1 VPSRPHQVL
10 STDEPE
16 SGGEADTLV
25 LARLQAAEDS
35 IARLYESA
43 PFGCHTV
50 GPDGTY
56 AFVNDLELA
65 WLGASKEELIG
76 KRRPREF
83 LTSESQLRLD
93 QYMNLHGR
101 HGFTDLTLNL
111 VHASGETRPVSL
123 SFNGALR
130 SNRSMS
136 FDMTARQLERQQQSV
151 AALCFE
157 STCGLCVT
165 DAKGNILRVNAGFTA
180 LTGYSNDEVVG
191 QNMRI
196 LRSGAQSAGFYAELW
211 QAIQEHGHWQ
221 GEIRNRRKD
230 GQAITEWLSIAAV
243 RDAQG
248 QVSNYVGAFY
258 DISAIKISQ
267 EEVTRLAFHDALTQL
282 PNRRLL
288 LQRIDH
294 ALAIVGRNELH
305 SALLFIDLDH
315 FKSINDTH
323 GHEAGDLLLI
333 EAGLRMRRLLRE
345 GDTVARVG
353 GDEFVVLLEGMGSSP
368 ADAATQARLIGEKLL
383 AALAVPYAIKD
394 FEFRCTGSIGICMI
408 EAGVSATQLLTHADL
423 AMYQAKKQ
431 GRHALQF
438 FDPVMQSAA
447 ILRVDLEQGLQKAV
461 ARAEFELHYQ
471 PQVDLQGRILGVEA
485 LLRWQRPGHGW
496 VSPAKII
503 ALAEETGL
511 IVPIG
516 QWVLQTACAQMRAW
530 AQRPETRQLTMAV
543 NVSARQFA
551 RDDFVEGVLKALR
564 DSGANPGLLDL
575 EVTESMMLNVDN
587 ALQKMQSLR
596 QAGVR
601 FSLDDFGTGYSSLAI
616 LTRLPIAKLK
626 IDQSF
631 VRHMDALPGDQIIVQ
646 TIIGMAHSLGLSV
659 IAEGVETPQQH
670 EQLKAFGCCLFQ
682 GYLFG
687 RPQSIEALDQQ
698 LQAPPQAASPDAP
711 GQG

>member
-1 VPSRPHQVL
+1 MAARQDPTASD
-10 STDEPE
+10 DEIE
-16 SGGEADTLV
+16 RDSDAATAL
-25 LARLQAAEDS
+25 LARLQAARDS
-35 IARLYESA
+35 IAELYETA

-56 AFVNDLELA
+56 AFINDLELF
-65 WLGASKEELIG
+65 WLGASREDLIG
-76 KRRPREF
+76 RRRPREF
-83 LTSESQLRLD
+83 LTPESQLQLD
-93 QYMNLHGR
+93 HYMDRHGR
-101 HGFTDLTLNL
+101 HGFTDLPLELLNPL
-111 VHASGETRPVSL
+111 GETRPVLQSFNGTLQSRRSL
-123 SFNGALR
+123 SFDR
-130 SNRSMS
+130 
-136 FDMTARQLERQQQSV
+136 TAYQLERQQQRV

-165 DAKGNILRVNAGFTA
+165 NAQGDILRVNAGFTA
-180 LTGYSNDEVVG
+180 LTGYSNDEMVG
-191 QNMRI
+191 RNMRI
-196 LRSGAQSAGFYAELW
+196 LRSGAQTSGFYRQMWRAVGER
-211 QAIQEHGHWQ
+211 GHWQ

-230 GQAITEWLSIAAV
+230 GQVITKWLNIAAV

-258 DISAIKISQ
+258 DISALKISQ
-267 EEVTRLAFHDALTQL
+267 EEITRLAFHDSLTQL

-294 ALAIVGRNELH
+294 ALAIAGRHELH

-333 EAGLRMRRLLRE
+333 EAGLRMQRVLRE

-353 GDEFVVLLEGMGSSP
+353 GDEFVVLLEGMGAST

-383 AALAVPYAIKD
+383 AALAVPYDIKD
-394 FEFRCTGSIGICMI
+394 FEFRCTGSIGICMV
-408 EAGVSATQLLTHADL
+408 EAGISATQLLTHADL
-423 AMYQAKKQ
+423 AMYQAKRQ

-447 ILRVDLEQGLQKAV
+447 NLRVDLEQALQKAV
-461 ARAEFELHYQ
+461 ALAQFELHYQ
-471 PQVDLQGRILGVEA
+471 PQVDLQGRVLGVEA

-496 VSPAKII
+496 VSPAEII

-516 QWVLQTACAQMRAW
+516 QWVLQTACAQMKAW
-530 AQRPETRQLTMAV
+530 SLRPETRQLTMAV

-551 RDDFVEGVLKALR
+551 RDDFVQSVLKTLS
-564 DSGANPGLLDL
+564 DSGADPGLLDL

-587 ALQKMQSLR
+587 ALHKMQALR
-596 QAGVR
+596 LAGVR

-616 LTRLPIAKLK
+616 LTRLPIATLK

-631 VRHMDALPGDQIIVQ
+631 VRHMAAMPGDQIIVQ
-646 TIIGMAHSLGLSV
+646 TIIGMAHSLGLTV
-659 IAEGVETPQQH
+659 IAEGVETRAQCD
-670 EQLKAFGCCLFQ
+670 QLKAFGCQLFQ

-687 RPQSIEALDQQ
+687 RPQSIDTLDALVAEG
-698 LQAPPQAASPDAP
+698 LPGAAA
-711 GQG
+711 Q